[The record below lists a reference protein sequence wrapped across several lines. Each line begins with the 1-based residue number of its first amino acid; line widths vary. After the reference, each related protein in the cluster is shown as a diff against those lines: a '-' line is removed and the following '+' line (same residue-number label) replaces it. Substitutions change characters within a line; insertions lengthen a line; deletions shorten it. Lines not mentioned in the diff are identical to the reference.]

1 MYCFHDKIRIYF
13 MSFVVQ
19 ISPFIHLFT
28 LKIVFRWGAWPP
40 EPPTRAM
47 PWTCWGPYPAPRP
60 LAASCAYIS
69 FYT

>member
-19 ISPFIHLFT
+19 ISPFIHLLT
-28 LKIVFRWGAWPP
+28 LNP